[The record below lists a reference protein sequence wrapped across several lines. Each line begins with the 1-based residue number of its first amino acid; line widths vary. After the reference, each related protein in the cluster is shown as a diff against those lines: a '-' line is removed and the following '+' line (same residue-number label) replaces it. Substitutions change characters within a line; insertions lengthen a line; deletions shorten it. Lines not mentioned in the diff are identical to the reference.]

1 MRNRDQI
8 LHELLLRGKLH
19 GIHHHQSAAM
29 HLTEVNEQ
37 APSKTSQ
44 SIFVGNE
51 QQRDFPGNDRIDES
65 EKLLALEIE
74 SPANFCNPFIDDIS
88 IGGAPLGEHP
98 ALVLQ
103 LRFLRHK
110 ERKFGRGCIDVW
122 RAHQKELLVQL
133 AERLVPFEEMLLYR
147 PFLLDN
153 WPRFLDFDL
162 YGMLANFLYSGHYR
176 LPTAHTAIKD
186 WYRRMTHLQIKSI
199 K

>member
-8 LHELLLRGKLH
+8 LHELLLRGKLL

-44 SIFVGNE
+44 SIFVGNK
-51 QQRDFPGNDRIDES
+51 QQRDFPSNDRIDES

-103 LRFLRHK
+103 LRFLRH
-110 ERKFGRGCIDVW
+110 
-122 RAHQKELLVQL
+122 
-133 AERLVPFEEMLLYR
+133 
-147 PFLLDN
+147 
-153 WPRFLDFDL
+153 
-162 YGMLANFLYSGHYR
+162 SGHPAIANCSSLGRSFLGQDGGHIFLGIIPPVGRCSMGFEYPLSMPSLQGLHGNTDPLAKFAR
-176 LPTAHTAIKD
+176 CIHVHILHTFAYFVKN
-186 WYRRMTHLQIKSI
+186 
-199 K
+199 

>member
-8 LHELLLRGKLH
+8 LHELLLRGKLL

-29 HLTEVNEQ
+29 RLTEVNEQ

-51 QQRDFPGNDRIDES
+51 QQRDFPSNDRIDES

-103 LRFLRHK
+103 IRFLRRTGHPAIANCSPLGSSFLRQDGSHIFLGILPPVGRCSMGF
-110 ERKFGRGCIDVW
+110 EYPLSIPSLQGLHGNTDPLAKFARCIHV
-122 RAHQKELLVQL
+122 HIL
-133 AERLVPFEEMLLYR
+133 
-147 PFLLDN
+147 
-153 WPRFLDFDL
+153 
-162 YGMLANFLYSGHYR
+162 
-176 LPTAHTAIKD
+176 HTSA
-186 WYRRMTHLQIKSI
+186 YFVKS
-199 K
+199 